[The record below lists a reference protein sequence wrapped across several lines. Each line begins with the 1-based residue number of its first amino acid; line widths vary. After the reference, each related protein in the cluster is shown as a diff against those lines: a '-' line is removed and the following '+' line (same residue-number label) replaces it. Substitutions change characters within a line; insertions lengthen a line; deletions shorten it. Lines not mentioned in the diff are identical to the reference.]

1 MTTPS
6 SVRDPA
12 TASFSFSDLRPT
24 DVLAAGRRIAEL
36 VRRTPLVRSAPLSEL
51 AGGDVYLK
59 LENEQITGSF
69 KLRGAVN
76 SIASLPADVRAR
88 GVVASSAGNH
98 GLGIAF
104 AARYFNTPA
113 TIFVPRTAAQVKRDG
128 IAALGATLDSTQPHY
143 DAAMAAA
150 LAFAEEHGATFI
162 NPCFGNAL
170 IAGQGTVALE
180 ILEEIPALAAL
191 VVNVGGGGLLA
202 GCASLVR
209 PLSPETKIFGAQS
222 VKTAA
227 MARSMS
233 AGRVVEID
241 DDPTIAE
248 GLAGQ
253 IDEAGLEI
261 GLRSLDG
268 IVTLSEESIAETIAW
283 LWRNHGARAE
293 GAGAVGTA
301 AVLHRAIIPLP
312 TPAAIIVSGG
322 NIDATRFE
330 RLVGRES

>member
-1 MTTPS
+1 MTAQSP
-6 SVRDPA
+6 VRDPA
-12 TASFSFSDLRPT
+12 TAEFSFSDLRPT
-24 DVLAAGRRIAEL
+24 DVLAASRRIAEL
-36 VRRTPLVRSAPLSEL
+36 VRRTPLVRSAPLTDL

-59 LENEQITGSF
+59 LENEQVTGSF
-69 KLRGAVN
+69 KLRGAMN
-76 SIASLPADVRAR
+76 AIASLPADVRAR

-98 GLGIAF
+98 GLGIAY
-104 AARYFNTPA
+104 AARYFGTPA

-128 IAALGATLDSTQPHY
+128 IAALGATLDATQPHY

-150 LAFAEEHGATFI
+150 MAFANERGAVFI
-162 NPCFGNAL
+162 NPCFGSAL

-180 ILEEIPALAAL
+180 ILSELPNLAAL
-191 VVNVGGGGLLA
+191 VVNVGGGGLLG
-202 GCASLVR
+202 GCASIVR
-209 PLSPETKIFGAQS
+209 PLLPEARIIGAQS
-222 VKTAA
+222 TKTAA
-227 MARSMS
+227 MARSMA
-233 AGRVVEID
+233 AGHVVEIE

-261 GLRSLDG
+261 GRHALDD
-268 IVTLSEESIAETIAW
+268 IVTVSEEQIADTIGW
-283 LWRNHGARAE
+283 LWRQHGARVE

-301 AVLHRAIIPLP
+301 AMLHRAIASLP

-330 RLVGRES
+330 SLVEG